1 MNLIEGIQKECN
13 RVREIIPMYKAIGI
27 PGAFGVTMMEASI
40 ERAERAVANDDMVA
54 MVRAYKDLESHTG

>member
-27 PGAFGVTMMEASI
+27 SGAFGVAMMEASI
-40 ERAERAVANDDMVA
+40 AQAERAVATGDTVA
-54 MVRAYKDLESHTG
+54 MVRAHKDLESHTG